1 MYSRKFGIHGMIS
14 AFVSIAILGIT
25 ALVLDRAYLFSAP
38 VGVVHVERPSPVQAL
53 DEIVVRV
60 KR

>member
-14 AFVSIAILGIT
+14 AFAAVAIFGLS
-25 ALVLDRAYLFSAP
+25 ALVLDRGHLFSAP
-38 VGVVHVERPSPVQAL
+38 VGVVEVQQITPVQAL
-53 DEIVVRV
+53 GEIVVLA

>member
-14 AFVSIAILGIT
+14 AFAAVGIFGIT

-38 VGVVHVERPSPVQAL
+38 AGVVEVGRVTPVEVLA
-53 DEIVVRV
+53 EIVVV
-60 KR
+60 AKR

>member
-14 AFVSIAILGIT
+14 AFVAVAIFAVS

-38 VGVVHVERPSPVQAL
+38 TGVVEIDQLIPVEAL
-53 DEIVVRV
+53 GEIIVIANR
-60 KR
+60 

>member
-14 AFVSIAILGIT
+14 AFVAVAIIGIT

-38 VGVVHVERPSPVQAL
+38 EGVVQVERPSPVQAL
-53 DEIVVRV
+53 DEIVVSV